1 MIVIKASGSTDVKA
15 LRRLA
20 ADLSA
25 DEVDVAPE
33 EIQPAMPRRRRR
45 PTVSTLPGAS
55 IAPGTQAAILE
66 LRQVEVEP
74 RGQYDLT

>member
-1 MIVIKASGSTDVKA
+1 MIVIKASGSTDVRA

-33 EIQPAMPRRRRR
+33 EIQPAMPRKRRR

-55 IAPGTQAAILE
+55 IAPETRAAILD
-66 LRQVEVEP
+66 LRPVEVEP
-74 RGQYDLT
+74 QGQYDLA